1 MGMQEIKEL
10 VPKLDQLK
18 ELYQLEEFKVLR
30 EFLLSSQQQLLSEIL
45 GTSLGSDMNVTSKTA
60 AKIAQVNMLGA
71 ILELPNMVKT
81 LKEQFEKEEAA
92 QTMQRGL
99 VEDPLAKEGF

>member
-10 VPKLDQLK
+10 VPKLEQLK

-30 EFLLSSQQQLLSEIL
+30 EFLLNSKLQLESTLLGVDWKSEK
-45 GTSLGSDMNVTSKTA
+45 VTVVGGMLTA
-60 AKIAQVNMLGA
+60 QINLIGA
-71 ILELPNMVKT
+71 ILELPNIVKR
-81 LKEQFEKEEAA
+81 LSDQFEKNESLKNQQKE
-92 QTMQRGL
+92 L